1 MNVWLG
7 GSLAVVSIRHT
18 KETLGDSVPRAI
30 KEKGLAGPQALE
42 HPALTSFM
50 PVDRELSIND
60 SLILRVEPV
69 HFS

>member
-7 GSLAVVSIRHT
+7 DRLAVVSIFHM

-50 PVDRELSIND
+50 PVDRQLSLND
-60 SLILRVEPV
+60 SIIL
-69 HFS
+69 